1 MVHRDARRLAL
12 QALLVAL
19 VCCTNA
25 PGQGLR
31 SPSLPSLPATEA
43 ACGYAAQVA
52 ATAVFLSGRSLD
64 SVRAEELAPVT
75 PLQALVAAGLHL
87 EADATRRCITA
98 RIGASSAV
106 AAFVEGMGCTLVH
119 QADGESLDA
128 ALARVRVRALAL
140 PARDESV
147 AWPSGEGIHVDE
159 SAPVARE
166 RALRAALDRAF
177 EPPGQRGGPTTR
189 AIVVVHEGRI
199 VAERHAEGL
208 GPHSPLPGWSM
219 TKTWV
224 DALLG
229 IRMRQGRLDPDALLP
244 VAAWAN
250 PRADGTEDPRR
261 ALRVDHLLR
270 MESGLRWEEDYSNP
284 ASQAAQML
292 FRANDAAAVAAALE
306 PAHPPGVQWNYSS
319 ASTNLL
325 CGILRTT
332 FTDDAEHARFA
343 REQLFGPLGMSTASL
358 ATDDTGTFVG
368 SSFGS
373 ASARDWARFGLFY
386 LQDGTWDGKQVLP
399 EGWVAAS
406 RTPAKSAPRGG
417 YGRHLWLNAGS
428 EGSPDDRRYRKL
440 PADMFH
446 LSGFQGQY
454 VLCFPT
460 ERVVLV
466 RMGTDVAG
474 SFDIERLAV
483 TVLRALGRGPR

>member
-1 MVHRDARRLAL
+1 MAHRDACRTAL

-19 VCCTNA
+19 VCCTHA
-25 PGQGLR
+25 PGQGTRALA
-31 SPSLPSLPATEA
+31 PPSLPATET
-43 ACGYAAQVA
+43 ACGYAAHVA
-52 ATAVFLSGRSLD
+52 ATAVFVSGRSLA

-75 PLQALVAAGLHL
+75 PLQALVAGGLGL
-87 EADATRRCITA
+87 ELDVVRRCVTA
-98 RIGASSAV
+98 RIGSASATAV
-106 AAFVEGMGCTLVH
+106 FVEGMGCTLVH
-119 QADGESLDA
+119 PAGSESLDA

-140 PARDESV
+140 PGRDETV
-147 AWPSGEGIHVDE
+147 PWPSGEGVHDDG
-159 SAPVARE
+159 SAPGSRE

-177 EPPGQRGGPTTR
+177 EPPGQRGGPITR
-189 AIVVVHEGRI
+189 AIVVVHAGRI

-219 TKTWV
+219 SKTWV

-229 IRMRQGRLDPDALLP
+229 IRVRQGKLDPGAPLP

-250 PRADGTEDPRR
+250 PRTDGTEDPRR
-261 ALRVDHLLR
+261 ALRIDHLLR

-292 FRANDAAAVAAALE
+292 FRANDAAALAAALE

-343 REQLFGPLGMSTASL
+343 REELFGPLGMTTASL
-358 ATDDTGTFVG
+358 ATDGAGTLVG

-386 LQDGTWDGKQVLP
+386 LQDGMWNGKRVLP

-417 YGRHLWLNAGS
+417 YGRHLWLNAGT
-428 EGSPDDRRYRKL
+428 EGSLDDRRYRKL

-446 LSGFQGQY
+446 LSGFQGQH

-460 ERVVLV
+460 EGVVLV

-474 SFDIERLAV
+474 TFDIERLAV
-483 TVLRALGRGPR
+483 SVLRALAQEPR